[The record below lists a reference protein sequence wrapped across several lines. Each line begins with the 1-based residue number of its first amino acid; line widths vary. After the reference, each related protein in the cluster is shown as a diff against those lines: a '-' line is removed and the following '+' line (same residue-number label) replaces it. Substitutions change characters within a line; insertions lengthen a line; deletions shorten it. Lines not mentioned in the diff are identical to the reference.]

1 MISILILI
9 ALSALAGFAAG
20 SFFRWSA
27 LVVTAVWLA
36 PLAAFALQRQ
46 DFTAVSGI
54 SIIVACLAI
63 NQAAYVIA
71 TWLNGGQGGNGDHLP
86 QQGLD
91 DIPDDDRNDDIR
103 GEHKRD
109 QKNHLNLAQFAFR
122 RRRNLA
128 L

>member
-9 ALSALAGFAAG
+9 ALSALSGLAAG
-20 SFFRWSA
+20 SFFRWPA
-27 LVVTAVWLA
+27 LVGTGAALA

-46 DFTAVSGI
+46 DFVALSGI

-63 NQAAYVIA
+63 NQAAYLIA
-71 TWLNGGQGGNGDHLP
+71 TRLNDDQGGDEGHLP

-103 GEHKRD
+103 GEHRRD
-109 QKNHLNLAQFAFR
+109 QKTISILLNAFG